1 MKPTVLLFCA
11 TLFFVSCNL
20 ATAEDPT
27 PRGVWTSNDE
37 GGVLVLPDGGKF
49 VSRSSLDDNE
59 VKLTFPNGQVFTAE
73 TGKIDPN
80 PPFVNEDGT
89 LVAVE
94 RIPATKTG
102 DLHLYIKGS
111 DGKFKEV
118 PDVNEK
124 IGKLLE
130 EAKVDEGS
138 DVLRLRAL
146 DGRTITLWS
155 INYEPPEFTKYE
167 FKVEVAAD
175 GSLSL
180 VR

>member
-1 MKPTVLLFCA
+1 MKTTAPLICVSLLFV
-11 TLFFVSCNL
+11 FCNF
-20 ATAEDPT
+20 AAAKDPT
-27 PRGVWTSNDE
+27 PRGTWTPNDE

-49 VSRSSLDDNE
+49 VSRSSLDDGE

-73 TGKIDPN
+73 TGKIDAN
-80 PPFVNEDGT
+80 PPFVSEDGT

-94 RIPATKTG
+94 RSPATKTG
-102 DLHLYIKGS
+102 DLHLYIQGD

-118 PDVNEK
+118 PDVNAQ

-138 DVLRLRAL
+138 DVLRVRAL
-146 DGRTITLWS
+146 DGRTLTLWS
-155 INYEPPEFTKYE
+155 VSYEPPEFTKYE
-167 FKVEVAAD
+167 FKVEVAED

-180 VR
+180 VK